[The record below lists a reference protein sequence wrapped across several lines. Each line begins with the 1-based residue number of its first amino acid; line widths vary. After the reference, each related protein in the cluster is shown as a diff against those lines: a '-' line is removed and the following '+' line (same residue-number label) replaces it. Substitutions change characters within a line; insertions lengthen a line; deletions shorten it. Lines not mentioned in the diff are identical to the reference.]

1 MSQPEQAPPTSA
13 DPFLRLSQGG
23 TEVVLIRHGD
33 ALRSGDDVELGGYD
47 EQGLSQL
54 GQRQA
59 AAMAQDVAARQPVA
73 IYSSPTRRAQETALP
88 LAQALGLSVLVDDGL
103 REVDLTRV
111 RPAIP
116 AEVPPAERAELL
128 RRYLRGMEQQAM
140 AVGKWSLIPGA
151 ESSASVRA
159 RITAAVDALAAR
171 HMGQRIVAV
180 SHAGAINAY
189 IAAFLGIERDFFFPI
204 MNTAIS
210 TVRVRGSQHLL
221 IELNASHHLRR
232 EEGTRLPN

>member
-1 MSQPEQAPPTSA
+1 MSQSEQAQPISA

-23 TEVVLIRHGD
+23 TEILLIRHGD
-33 ALRSGDDVELGGYD
+33 AVRAGDDVELGGYD

-59 AAMAQDVAARQPVA
+59 AAMAPDVAARQPVA
-73 IYSSPTRRAQETALP
+73 IYSSPTRRAQETAWP
-88 LAQALGLSVLVDDGL
+88 LAHALGLPVLVESGL

-111 RPAIP
+111 RPSIP
-116 AEVPPAERAELL
+116 AEVPPSERAELL

-151 ESSASVRA
+151 ESSTSVRA

-171 HMGQRIVAV
+171 HVGQRIVMV

-189 IAAFLGIERDFFFPI
+189 IATFLDLERDFFFPI

-210 TVRVRGSQHLL
+210 TVRVRGSEHLL
-221 IELNASHHLRR
+221 VELNASHHLR
-232 EEGTRLPN
+232 GAAGG